1 MAAQHR
7 SLQWLGELQFCT
19 APVLSSAPDV
29 RVFTSAAVHICALHR
44 PVSHTYA
51 PATHPA
57 RLPAGGGAAPGGQ
70 KPSPIDFSKQP
81 NDGYFLVARAL
92 ARLGVRHMFGVIGI
106 PVTQLA
112 SGGVQLSISYEMVVG
127 ERVEQLLCPVCPE
140 QAPSLHGSQPH
151 QRKAVCSLPRPAAVA
166 SFMRH

>member
-1 MAAQHR
+1 MHGLLRA
-7 SLQWLGELQFCT
+7 
-19 APVLSSAPDV
+19 SALC
-29 RVFTSAAVHICALHR
+29 ICALRR

-51 PATHPA
+51 PATRPA

-70 KPSPIDFSKQP
+70 KPPAIDFSKQP

-140 QAPSLHGSQPH
+140 QAPSLQGSQPH
-151 QRKAVCSLPRPAAVA
+151 KRKALSFPPRPAAFVPFHA
-166 SFMRH
+166 AVNSLAVLLCCLPDLCPQPCTAVRLK